1 MLRDWSCRHQHIWFY
16 RRGQLCMRHML
27 LWPSS
32 DRRKL
37 KFVLQF
43 HRLLC
48 FWHFAFSPTRLHCS
62 QPINT
67 SYINQYKLQRINI
80 LYDINSIKASVR
92 RVSRSV
98 TRTSSLGG
106 KMKNA
111 NTPALYFVG
120 TLQIAISY
128 TRIERRDHKGK
139 NKFLWIIKGK
149 KELSVDDSGDYLCM
163 FRMAT

>member
-1 MLRDWSCRHQHIWFY
+1 MLRDWSCRYEHFWFHH
-16 RRGQLCMRHML
+16 RDQLCMQHML

-32 DRRKL
+32 AGRKL

-48 FWHFAFSPTRLHCS
+48 SWHFAFSPIRLHCS

-92 RVSRSV
+92 REEAV

-106 KMKNA
+106 EMKNA
-111 NTPALYFVG
+111 NTPAFYFAG

-139 NKFLWIIKGK
+139 NKFLWIIKRK